1 MARPQRH
8 PLVAVDG
15 LVLHAGKLVAVRRKN
30 DPYRGMPALPG
41 GFIELGERAEEAV
54 VREVREETGLQT
66 RVVRLVGVFSDPRRD
81 PRGHVISIAY
91 GLEETGGEL
100 RAGSD
105 AAEIV
110 LLEPDGDVVM
120 AFDHAAIVRS
130 WEKS

>member
-1 MARPQRH
+1 MASSGRH

-15 LVLHAGKLVAVRRKN
+15 LVPHGGKLVAVRRKN

-41 GFIELGERAEEAV
+41 GFIELGERVEEAV

-66 RVVRLVGVFSDPRRD
+66 RIARLVGVFSDPKRD

-100 RAGSD
+100 RAGGD
-105 AAEIV
+105 AAAII
-110 LLEPDGDVVM
+110 LLDPDGTVAM
-120 AFDHAAIVRS
+120 AFDHATIVRGWVRS
-130 WEKS
+130 